1 MTLVEAW
8 RERLYSSGG
17 RVAIRTGVGTTETE
31 FDRRERLVSTP
42 NTARASGNE
51 WLRYS
56 VGGQWTENY

>member
-1 MTLVEAW
+1 M
-8 RERLYSSGG
+8 
-17 RVAIRTGVGTTETE
+17 AIRTGVGTTETE